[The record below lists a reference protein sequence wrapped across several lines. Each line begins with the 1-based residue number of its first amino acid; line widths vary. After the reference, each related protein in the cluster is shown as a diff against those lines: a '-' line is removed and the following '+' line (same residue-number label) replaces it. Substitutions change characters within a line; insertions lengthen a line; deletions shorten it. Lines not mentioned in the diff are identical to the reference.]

1 MSSFEGNR
9 MAIGK
14 LYNSI
19 SNWVDE
25 DKCFNFFEQIFDEYD
40 KEWKKDIR
48 GNHWRNAL
56 PRKLLQVHER
66 IKLTDTLWND
76 LTSESSVE
84 KKFGY
89 PSLLTYLRLTCFDQ
103 LGQPNPWMTFNDWL
117 KSKKKKSEREFI
129 VSQIQETDNVKF
141 SEELYLGYQKIYG
154 VKNSFYRFL
163 KEILPQETRTELSNK
178 IKIVIYNVHEVDVF
192 KKYNGRAPT
201 IEDKEL
207 YLYGIRNDYTHN
219 AFGKGPIFGFEP
231 KNKDENWRTRDS
243 IYLNKEK
250 HSISTSYDF
259 EEYLKEVVLI
269 GISEII
275 KR

>member
-9 MAIGK
+9 VAIGN

-25 DKCFNFFEQIFDEYD
+25 DECFNFFEQIFDEYD
-40 KEWKKDIR
+40 KECKKDIR
-48 GNHWRNAL
+48 GNHWRNSL

-76 LTSESSVE
+76 LTLESSVE

-163 KEILPQETRTELSNK
+163 KEILPQETRTELSSK
-178 IKIVIYNVHEVDVF
+178 IKIVIYNDFEEDLY
-192 KKYNGRAPT
+192 KKYNGRTPT

-219 AFGKGPIFGFEP
+219 AFGKGPIFCFEP
-231 KNKDENWRTRDS
+231 KNKDEKWRTRDS
-243 IYLNKEK
+243 IYVNKEN